1 MELKYIFFSDLELHS
16 TQDQLGFINGKIS
29 DKLQRKKIYCTEYK
43 FYDKVGKKP
52 RSLLIY
58 LLHDSA

>member
-16 TQDQLGFINGKIS
+16 TQDQLGFINGKIF

-43 FYDKVGKKP
+43 FYDKVEK
-52 RSLLIY
+52 
-58 LLHDSA
+58 